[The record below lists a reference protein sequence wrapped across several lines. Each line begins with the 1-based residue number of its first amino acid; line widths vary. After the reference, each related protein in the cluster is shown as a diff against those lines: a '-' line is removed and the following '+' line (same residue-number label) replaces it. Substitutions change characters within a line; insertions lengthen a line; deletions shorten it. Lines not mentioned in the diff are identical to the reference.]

1 MSTYASSSFFDV
13 GRNVF
18 LNDISWK
25 KKRRPTKEDVGHF
38 FGIHPQ
44 LWNWPRSLNWSICS
58 PELNWPAKIFY
69 RVFLKLNVT
78 RTSFVSKG
86 DIGGVFGSGPKS
98 NSFESCPIR
107 FFQQKSFE
115 NFALIGGKQMK
126 NTFSVLH
133 LWSTKFKKYFYV
145 WNGFKLSTHG
155 TRNKCQC

>member
-1 MSTYASSSFFDV
+1 MRRRRFFWRRSKRLLKRHFVKKTSS
-13 GRNVF
+13 N
-18 LNDISWK
+18 
-25 KKRRPTKEDVGHF
+25 KRRFF

-86 DIGGVFGSGPKS
+86 DISGVFDSGPKS

-133 LWSTKFKKYFYV
+133 LWSTKFKKYFMF
-145 WNGFKLSTHG
+145 GMGLSYKPMGPKTSV
-155 TRNKCQC
+155 NAK